1 MVITKTQRGGYLLP
15 LTPAPVSG
23 YSTPIITGHLPPGT
37 ISYPNAQ
44 DGGKRRYGSRKHY
57 GTRKHSNR
65 KHYGTRKHY
74 GSRKYNTRKHTSNKH
89 NTSKKI
95 HINKWGRYLA
105 VMAHPQK

>member
-44 DGGKRRYGSRKHY
+44 DGGKRRYRTSRYRTRKYSNRKYSNRKYGKRKHY
-57 GTRKHSNR
+57 GTRKHT
-65 KHYGTRKHY
+65 GTK
-74 GSRKYNTRKHTSNKH
+74 K

-95 HINKWGRYLA
+95 NINKWGRYLA